1 MWHCPAASP
10 QNSQACHQSTACP
23 KQDAV
28 LQQTFQL
35 DALLSITVEGKL
47 ITSSLFIIPCFE
59 ILQGS
64 IPFLMPSTVL
74 GEGGSTRK
82 TTWVALARQLA
93 VVPSRRTSQS
103 SDCMTI
109 KAGRAL
115 HTDRHEQ
122 CPRALGTPALTVTL
136 LQVLY
141 TRQIEAH
148 WNTTAAAAP
157 CSTIPLPGQDS
168 QQARWPSSG

>member
-82 TTWVALARQLA
+82 ITWVAPARQLA
-93 VVPSRRTSQS
+93 VVTSRRTSQS

-109 KAGRAL
+109 KAGRAV
-115 HTDRHEQ
+115 
-122 CPRALGTPALTVTL
+122 CCSLTGMSNAPEPWAPQL
-136 LQVLY
+136 LQSHCY
-141 TRQIEAH
+141 RCFIQ
-148 WNTTAAAAP
+148 
-157 CSTIPLPGQDS
+157 G
-168 QQARWPSSG
+168 R